1 MCMDHRGP
9 QAGNLSVRTLAVEVP
24 SLFAGSFVPSLLI
37 AAADSGTRNGNGTRP
52 PSVSPSLP
60 LVLALYSSVL
70 GAHFKSEALPLPH
83 IEYSTRYLIYGELQ
97 PDGKVRWK
105 LPDFIYTHIQP

>member
-37 AAADSGTRNGNGTRP
+37 AAADSGTRNGSGTRP
-52 PSVSPSLP
+52 PSHSGP
-60 LVLALYSSVL
+60 LFLRPPAIPTSVL
-70 GAHFKSEALPLPH
+70 GAHCKSEALPLPH
-83 IEYSTRYLIYGELQ
+83 TAYSYSI
-97 PDGKVRWK
+97 
-105 LPDFIYTHIQP
+105 